1 MWAFLT
7 ANGCRILWR
16 FGVGIAL
23 VALFYAAILKP
34 FLKPNPTT
42 TQNGKVNNNYTI
54 SVGMGG
60 CARFPV
66 VETPTQKV
74 VKAVAPVVEA
84 VKKAGK

>member
-1 MWAFLT
+1 MWALLA
-7 ANGCRILWR
+7 ANGYRILWR
-16 FGVGIAL
+16 VVVVIAL
-23 VALFYAAILKP
+23 VSLFYAAILKP

-74 VKAVAPVVEA
+74 VKAVTPVVEA
-84 VKKAGK
+84 VKKVGK